1 MTTDERRR
9 RASGRGVA
17 AWVAAGLLCA
27 WTASADVIV
36 LRDGARVTTSGEW
49 EVRGATVV
57 FHDERGRLRS
67 LQLAQVDL
75 EASRRE
81 TARVREAA
89 RQRSHEEATAAETEP
104 AAPRRP
110 VLVLT
115 DADVEHVRPDGPAH
129 EDGGGDTDAAEEEA
143 TAAVVVTEWSQQADP
158 DTGGVTLRGSVRN
171 TSGDTVGSL
180 RVLIELYDAEGTQ
193 LASTT
198 AAVQPPAL
206 TPRASGRFQVRV
218 PGVPDFDDA
227 RFHVD
232 SVALATQEPQ
242 PAVVPQRAYESRQ
255 SAEEPDTP

>member
-1 MTTDERRR
+1 MANSEGRK
-9 RASGRGVA
+9 RARVGGIGV
-17 AWVAAGLLCA
+17 WVVAGLLSVA
-27 WTASADVIV
+27 GAAADVIV
-36 LRDGARVTTSGEW
+36 LRDGVRVATSGPW

-67 LQLAQVDL
+67 LQLDQVDL
-75 EASRRE
+75 AASRRE
-81 TARVREAA
+81 TARARETAG
-89 RQRSHEEATAAETEP
+89 QRRHEEPAAETEP

-115 DADVEHVRPDGPAH
+115 DADVEHVSPDDPARG
-129 EDGGGDTDAAEEEA
+129 DGDADAAEDDA
-143 TAAVVVTEWSQQADP
+143 AAAVVVTEWNRQVDP

-180 RVLIELYDAEGTQ
+180 QVLIELYDAEGTQ
-193 LASTT
+193 LASVT

>member
-1 MTTDERRR
+1 MSVDERRR
-9 RASGRGVA
+9 RASGRGIA
-17 AWVAAGLLCA
+17 AWVAAGLLYAC
-27 WTASADVIV
+27 TASADVIV
-36 LRDGARVTTSGEW
+36 LRDGARVTTSGGW

-67 LQLAQVDL
+67 LQLEQVDL
-75 EASRRE
+75 DASRRE
-81 TARVREAA
+81 TAREAA
-89 RQRSHEEATAAETEP
+89 RQQRQRAPAEYTEP

-115 DADVEHVRPDGPAH
+115 DDDVEHVRPDDPAP
-129 EDGGGDTDAAEEEA
+129 EDGDSADPAGEKAA
-143 TAAVVVTEWSQQADP
+143 AAVVVTEWSRQVDP

-218 PGVPDFDDA
+218 PGVPDFEDA

-232 SVALATQEPQ
+232 SVALATQEPR

-255 SAEEPDTP
+255 PAEEPDSP

>member
-1 MTTDERRR
+1 MATNERRR
-9 RASGRGVA
+9 RASRRGVA

-36 LRDGARVTTSGEW
+36 LRDGVRVATSGEW

-67 LQLAQVDL
+67 LQLEQVDL
-75 EASRRE
+75 EASQRE
-81 TARVREAA
+81 TARAREAA
-89 RQRSHEEATAAETEP
+89 RQRSHEGPAAAETEP
-104 AAPRRP
+104 ATPRRP

-115 DADVEHVRPDGPAH
+115 DADVEHVRPDGRAR
-129 EDGGGDTDAAEEEA
+129 EDGGGDADAAEEEA
-143 TAAVVVTEWSQQADP
+143 ATAVVVTEWSQQVDP

-206 TPRASGRFQVRV
+206 TPRAGGRFQVRV

-232 SVALATQEPQ
+232 SVALTTEEPQ

-255 SAEEPDTP
+255 DGDTD

>member
-1 MTTDERRR
+1 MATDERRR

-49 EVRGATVV
+49 EVRGATMV

-67 LQLAQVDL
+67 LQLEQVDL

-81 TARVREAA
+81 TAREAA
-89 RQRSHEEATAAETEP
+89 RQRSHEEPAAAETEP

-115 DADVEHVRPDGPAH
+115 DADVEHVRPDGPAR
-129 EDGGGDTDAAEEEA
+129 EVGGGDTDAAEEEEA
-143 TAAVVVTEWSQQADP
+143 TAVVVTEWSRQADP

-206 TPRASGRFQVRV
+206 TPRAGGRFQVRV